1 MSIGDARCKDLCPGQ
16 RVSLT
21 GRIASGGSQRF
32 QALWHDEVFHLEA
45 LVLEAGVW
53 TLYDFQ
59 YMGIRD
65 GNPVLAKCEGSQ
77 HYACGSIS
85 LDSYRKIVELCSGM
99 GGLAAGITRL
109 GGLPVLQVDKTALAC
124 EVVALNG
131 GNALQ
136 GDVCRP
142 EVQMQIHA
150 QVEGQACLFATGFPC
165 QPFSCQCSRL
175 GFADARGVVLHF
187 ILTTVWRTQS
197 AGLILECVADV
208 MDFPEVSQLLHAF
221 ADHANFQYSEVC
233 LELAD
238 QWVSRR
244 RRWWA
249 TLLPKSSHLFYLVE
263 WPRLNPRPVI
273 SNVMPELPLWAEH
286 EERQLAWTDEETAKM
301 LNPAYGTDAR
311 FLSMHDTA
319 PTALHSWG
327 SALGPCPC
335 GCRSQGFSEARLQ
348 SGGLRG
354 VGVQS
359 AALQRPRFLHP
370 AEAGLLNSLPLTF
383 KLPADMRAGLCLVG
397 LLSAPLQSMWIYS
410 QVLHWAETGLSG
422 WPRLGEALQAIY
434 FDIAAQD
441 QRSSRISHTLEEL
454 PDMERMLP
462 PGLGTPRRVFMEE
475 LLPIAW
481 RQLLSMGRSQFPV
494 EFKRDVVQ
502 FLLKQDS
509 SSELAQPITWLE
521 LVVMMVLD
529 GAVCF
534 PVQGQRDRWVAHFE
548 ATFRQSLTLT
558 VQLRLFRRAAIEV
571 LRSFGLQSLLREHLS
586 LAPLGFALSLD
597 GLVIGADSGL
607 RFKARESLVHFAG
620 GRTISTAA
628 GLSRPL
634 AAR

>member
-1 MSIGDARCKDLCPGQ
+1 MSVGDARCKDLCPGQ

-21 GRIASGGSQRF
+21 GRIASGGSQSF
-32 QALWHDEVFHLEA
+32 QALWHDEVFHLDA
-45 LVLEAGVW
+45 LVLGAGVW

-65 GNPVLAKCEGSQ
+65 GYPVLAKCEGSQ
-77 HYACGSIS
+77 HYACGSIL

-99 GGLAAGITRL
+99 GGLATGITRL

-150 QVEGQACLFATGFPC
+150 QVEGQACLFAAGFPC
-165 QPFSCQCSRL
+165 QPFSCQGSRL
-175 GFADARGVVLHF
+175 GFADARGVVLHS

-327 SALGPCPC
+327 NALGPCPC

-422 WPRLGEALQAIY
+422 SSCILPRDELERFQRELVAQAREVFVVPSMFLPRDLHFTGALGD
-434 FDIAAQD
+434 FCVAANQPV
-441 QRSSRISHTLEEL
+441 SV
-454 PDMERMLP
+454 
-462 PGLGTPRRVFMEE
+462 G
-475 LLPIAW
+475 
-481 RQLLSMGRSQFPV
+481 QLLAAERHLAGPGYVYQVWDRERSLEDAV
-494 EFKRDVVQ
+494 
-502 FLLKQDS
+502 LLHSKCGPY
-509 SSELAQPITWLE
+509 ELKVRPKS
-521 LVVMMVLD
+521 LD
-529 GAVCF
+529 GAGPSQPSPFKVICLVPQEIRF
-534 PVQGQRDRWVAHFE
+534 FD
-548 ATFRQSLTLT
+548 LTGPT
-558 VQLRLFRRAAIEV
+558 VV
-571 LRSFGLQSLLREHLS
+571 SK
-586 LAPLGFALSLD
+586 LAE
-597 GLVIGADSGL
+597 SGL
-607 RFKARESLVHFAG
+607 AEQV
-620 GRTISTAA
+620 
-628 GLSRPL
+628 L
-634 AAR
+634 AAARRRSVGC